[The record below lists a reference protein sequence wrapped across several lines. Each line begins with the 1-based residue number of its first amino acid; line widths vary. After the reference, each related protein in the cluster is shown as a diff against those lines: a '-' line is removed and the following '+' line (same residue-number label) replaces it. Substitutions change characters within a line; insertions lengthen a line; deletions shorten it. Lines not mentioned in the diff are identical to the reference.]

1 MSSTRCPPK
10 GALAKELLKEM
21 KLNRKQDFC
30 KRSTAPPKRRVFYP
44 VEALSPS
51 PGKAKVRNHLLSASD
66 EVLLRPLSL
75 HESQLRDKLLAH
87 AEYLSRSPTRGGVA
101 KAPRSPNPRRS
112 APMPFLR
119 TSAELADISR
129 QIVTTCD
136 SPKNAKLTSSSSKQK
151 RPSSS
156 SSSSFSSPKRSIA
169 NASASSLSPQRGD
182 SVSRSVNG
190 KGGSPTRMAS
200 RKDLPFTFLEQ
211 SMSVHS
217 SHDFDSA
224 AEIAVAKSD
233 GDMMA
238 PQ

>member
-1 MSSTRCPPK
+1 MSGNK
-10 GALAKELLKEM
+10 
-21 KLNRKQDFC
+21 N
-30 KRSTAPPKRRVFYP
+30 STAAPVRRRFYP

-51 PGKAKVRNHLLSASD
+51 PGKAKVRNHLLSSSD

-87 AEYLSRSPTRGGVA
+87 AEYLSRSPTRGGET

-119 TSAELADISR
+119 TSAELADISN
-129 QIVTTCD
+129 QIVTSCD
-136 SPKNAKLTSSSSKQK
+136 SPKNANLNSSSSKQK
-151 RPSSS
+151 RPSSAS
-156 SSSSFSSPKRSIA
+156 SSSPKR
-169 NASASSLSPQRGD
+169 ASAIASAYSLSPQRRVGG
-182 SVSRSVNG
+182 SVSPRSLIG

-200 RKDLPFTFLEQ
+200 RKDLPSTFLEQ
-211 SMSVHS
+211 SLSVHS

-233 GDMMA
+233 GDLMA